1 MKRNKRS
8 FSYLCTPPNSFRD
21 VAQPGSALAW
31 GARGRKFESCR
42 PDEQG
47 ARSESCG
54 FCFPGSEESLL
65 SKADGETKR
74 FRRSRNGASW
84 ITEQSEGY
92 DRDGPWRS
100 RPIEGQEGCKIAG
113 ALRRQSWSSRQI
125 DFLFE
130 SKPVN
135 IQCLQAFSFSG
146 QSINIRK
153 KQTSGELRGE

>member
-42 PDEQG
+42 PDEQE

-54 FCFPGSEESLL
+54 FCLFRSEENLFSG
-65 SKADGETKR
+65 ADEKTKR

-113 ALRRQSWSSRQI
+113 ALRRQSWSSRQLPDSKRTKSSLI
-125 DFLFE
+125 DW
-130 SKPVN
+130 
-135 IQCLQAFSFSG
+135 FSG
-146 QSINIRK
+146 NFLIFRAKLICLKSSGLRLIR
-153 KQTSGELRGE
+153 